1 MLGKSARKYCKPFSD
16 SFICV
21 DSVDEN
27 GVVSQKEVR
36 AGQHVAQVKDR
47 LETLDAEIA
56 SLWGQWEV
64 AQHQVDVLFAELAN
78 KDQDDASGESAS
90 TAAVK
95 ASLARQVAAFQKEL
109 EDILDGTHE
118 EARASEKVRH

>member
-1 MLGKSARKYCKPFSD
+1 MLSKSARKYCKPLSD
-16 SFICV
+16 SFICL
-21 DSVDEN
+21 DSVNEN

-36 AGQHVAQVKDR
+36 VGQHVAQVKDR

-56 SLWGQWEV
+56 SLWGQWEA
-64 AQHQVDVLFAELAN
+64 AQHQVGVLFAEVAN
-78 KDQDDASGESAS
+78 NDQDDASGESAS

-109 EDILDGTHE
+109 QDILDDIHE